1 MRCICCNKL
10 VKPYTP
16 ANPLSHE
23 DSVFKI
29 EERRY
34 KLEGQHITETI
45 KAENRM
51 WLHGAVANVST
62 GYGSSLDG
70 DQFVI
75 AVCDN
80 CLLDKVEDGTIAYTG
95 NCLGGDHIN
104 KLEKYKKIWRRY
116 NNLDDLLD

>member
-1 MRCICCNKL
+1 MRTQYLKL
-10 VKPYTP
+10 
-16 ANPLSHE
+16 
-23 DSVFKI
+23 
-29 EERRY
+29 RRY
-34 KLEGQHITETI
+34 WTDGGPSSLQRIT
-45 KAENRM
+45 AENRM
-51 WLHGAVANVST
+51 WLYGVVANVSA

-104 KLEKYKKIWRRY
+104 KLEKYKKIWRRS